1 MNPTQPPECQTVPC
15 QHILVVEDDPEIR
28 RLCQAILLRE
38 GHRVDAAAD
47 GQDGW
52 ERLLAA
58 NTAGDPFGLLITD
71 NDMPHLTGVELVER
85 LRAAHLD
92 VPVIMVSGMM
102 PLEAQSLGLAAL
114 LWKPFLP
121 IQLTDAVAL
130 AVEESR
136 RIRRLP
142 FHAVAA
148 A

>member
-1 MNPTQPPECQTVPC
+1 MNPTQPPEIPAVPR

-28 RLCQAILLRE
+28 RLCQAVLRRQ
-38 GHRVDAAAD
+38 GHRVDAAGD

-58 NTAGDPFGLLITD
+58 HAAFDPFGLLITD

-85 LRAAHLD
+85 LRCAHIEI
-92 VPVIMVSGMM
+92 PTIMVSGMM
-102 PLEAQSLGLAAL
+102 PLDAQSLGLAAL

-121 IQLTDAVAL
+121 TQLTDAVGL
-130 AVEESR
+130 AVEEFR
-136 RIRRLP
+136 RIQRLP
-142 FHAVAA
+142 VHAGAA